1 MIFKK
6 KAVTE
11 VRIKQGEER
20 VVHSSVTGYTH
31 EVVNML
37 CCALTAYVIENRTE
51 GASRGEV
58 RDMLLNAVGAHFDDQ
73 WKMQVLEG
81 QKR

>member
-11 VRIKQGEER
+11 VRIKQGEDR

-37 CCALTAYVIENRTE
+37 CCALTAYVIKNRKEDT
-51 GASRGEV
+51 SRGEV
-58 RDMLLNAVGAHFDDQ
+58 REELLKAVGAHFDDQ
-73 WKMQVLEG
+73 WTVQVLEG
-81 QKR
+81 QK

>member
-11 VRIKQGEER
+11 VHIKRGKDR
-20 VVHSSVTGYTH
+20 VVRSSVTGYTH

-58 RDMLLNAVGAHFDDQ
+58 RDELLDAVGAHFDDQ
-73 WKMQVLEG
+73 WTAQVLEG